1 MIFNFFGGVR
11 GVKNGCIKL
20 PYSPLYF
27 LEEYWTKTIKRV
39 EKANKYPFKKKKE
52 KANK

>member
-1 MIFNFFGGVR
+1 MIFIFCGGVRGVKNGCVSGGVR

-20 PYSPLYF
+20 PYSPIYF

-39 EKANKYPFKKKKE
+39 EKTNK
-52 KANK
+52 